1 MFSVTALRTFS
12 DLGNC
17 DQSTSNNTPV
27 YSTDLYFFC
36 VLRKL
41 YKFKCLD
48 KAIVLMCECKSCKIY
63 NQNGIVS
70 YFTLRSPVQASDFFF
85 NNLFKFTS
93 IHYFSRTLKNSRF
106 TLYTPIQSSI
116 MKRISLKKTYNTFLF
131 FLYQTCVLMFTT
143 SGCMCMHVSDEY
155 GNRKKLEAH
164 FPHKLTSIRFTDSFR
179 NRFLL

>member
-1 MFSVTALRTFS
+1 MSLCVNVKVVKFTTKMALYLILLS
-12 DLGNC
+12 DL
-17 DQSTSNNTPV
+17 
-27 YSTDLYFFC
+27 LF
-36 VLRKL
+36 KL
-41 YKFKCLD
+41 Q
-48 KAIVLMCECKSCKIY
+48 I
-63 NQNGIVS
+63 
-70 YFTLRSPVQASDFFF
+70 FFF
-85 NNLFKFTS
+85 LNNLFKFTS